1 MILRLLLVA
10 MAILGAGAVR
20 AAPLE
25 AYGQL
30 PSMHD
35 VVLSP
40 DGAKIAF
47 STDLKGVRTVL
58 VQSVSPA
65 ALIGGLKVGDQP
77 LRVLTWAGSDHLL
90 LTTTATGYA
99 DEVESARDD
108 WSMTQNFD
116 IAHNKS
122 VILLNGRVG
131 TMNVVSAAP
140 EARTAGPQSTVI
152 LRGYHFPGQVLLHAL
167 FAVDAQTNDVRW
179 LEKGGPS
186 TINWLVDSAGQAVA
200 ETDYDEAHRHWSLKV
215 KRGGKWVEGYGL
227 EAPLDL
233 PRLEGFTPDGASLIL
248 TTFEAGHPTIKAF
261 RMADGSVTT
270 PSGSDYDM
278 PSLIRSPATN
288 RLIGGARTIG
298 ARTETVFFDPKDQA
312 AWNGVLKAFP
322 GEDVELVSWT
332 EDRGVVVV
340 LVTGSRNGAAYQLID
355 LKTGRGSTI
364 DDAYAGIG
372 PADIAQVKAMTFKAA
387 DGLDIP
393 GLLTLPNGRAPTG
406 LPLVVLPHDGPADHD
421 TPSFYWLA
429 QALASRGYAVLQPQY
444 RGSDG
449 SGWALQSAGFGQW
462 GRKMQTDL
470 SDGVRA
476 LAAQGVIDP
485 KRVCIVGLGVYGGYA
500 AVAGMT
506 LDPGVYRCAAAYGG
520 IFDMRDTLPWQQ
532 GSMGWASGD
541 RGLRLSDRLLGISG
555 PHDPE
560 LAAISPYRHAD
571 KASGPILLVDGL
583 SDTVSG
589 ERESRDMADALK
601 RAGKPVELLTLP
613 GEDHW
618 LSHSPTRL
626 QMLFATVK
634 FLEANNPPG

>member
-1 MILRLLLVA
+1 MIVRVLLVA
-10 MAILGAGAVR
+10 AAILGAGLAH

-65 ALIGGLKVGDQP
+65 ALIGGLRVGDQP
-77 LRVLTWAGSDHLL
+77 LRLLTWAGNDHLL

-99 DEVESARDD
+99 DAVESGPSD

-122 VILLNGRVG
+122 VILLNGRIG
-131 TMNVVSAAP
+131 TMNVISAAP
-140 EARTAGPQSTVI
+140 ETRTAGAQSTVI
-152 LRGYHFPGQVLLHAL
+152 LRGYHFPGNVLLHAL
-167 FAVDAQTNDVRW
+167 FAVDAQTNDMRW
-179 LEKGGPS
+179 LEKGGPF
-186 TINWLVDSAGQAVA
+186 TIDWLVDSTGEAVA

-227 EAPLDL
+227 EAQFDL

-248 TTFEAGHPTIKAF
+248 TTFETGQPTTKAF
-261 RMADGSVTT
+261 RLADGSVTT
-270 PSGSDYDM
+270 ESGADYAM
-278 PSLIRSPATN
+278 PALIRSLASN
-288 RLIGGARTIG
+288 RLIGGTRTIG
-298 ARTETVFFDPKDQA
+298 ARTETVFFDQKDQA
-312 AWNGVLKAFP
+312 AWNGIVRAFP

-332 EDRGVVVV
+332 EDRSVVVV
-340 LVTGSRNGAAYQLID
+340 LVTGSRDGTSYQLID
-355 LKTGRGSTI
+355 LKTGRGSII
-364 DDAYAGIG
+364 DDTHAGIG
-372 PADIAQVKAMTFKAA
+372 PSDVAQVKAISFKAA
-387 DGLDIP
+387 DGLD
-393 GLLTLPNGRAPTG
+393 LTAYLTLPNGRAPTG
-406 LPLVVLPHDGPADHD
+406 LPLVVLPHDGPEDHD
-421 TPSFYWLA
+421 SPAFYWLP

-449 SGWALQSAGFGQW
+449 AGWALQSAGYGQW

-506 LDPGVYRCAAAYGG
+506 LESGVYRCAAAYGG
-520 IFDMRDTLPWQQ
+520 IFDMRDTIPWQQ
-532 GSMGWASGD
+532 GSLGWASRD
-541 RGLRLSDRLLGISG
+541 RGLRMSDRLLGISG
-555 PHDPE
+555 PHDPV

-571 KASGPILLVDGL
+571 RASGPILLMDGL

-589 ERESRDMADALK
+589 ERESRNMAEALK

-618 LSHSPTRL
+618 LSHSQTRL
-626 QMLFATVK
+626 QMLTATVT
-634 FLEANNPPG
+634 FLEASNPPG